1 MLLFLNLLLNT
12 HQKLVLLFLKISIEA
27 EAVGVLWPLF
37 NPLFLPLVV
46 LLIQRTESVL
56 LQEQD
61 ILLIDPDLLA
71 NLLEQRVHY

>member
-1 MLLFLNLLLNT
+1 MLFFLNLLLNT

-37 NPLFLPLVV
+37 YPLFLPLVV
-46 LLIQRTESVL
+46 LLLQRTESVL

-61 ILLIDPDLLA
+61 IFLIDPALLA

>member
-1 MLLFLNLLLNT
+1 MLLFLNLFLNT

-46 LLIQRTESVL
+46 LLLQRTESVL

-61 ILLIDPDLLA
+61 ILLIDPALLA

>member
-1 MLLFLNLLLNT
+1 VLFFLNLLLNT

-37 NPLFLPLVV
+37 YPLFLPLVV
-46 LLIQRTESVL
+46 LLLQRTESVL

-61 ILLIDPDLLA
+61 IFLIDPALLA

>member
-1 MLLFLNLLLNT
+1 VLLFLNLLLNT

-56 LQEQD
+56 LEEQD
-61 ILLIDPDLLA
+61 ILLIDPALLA

>member
-1 MLLFLNLLLNT
+1 VLLFLNLLLNT

-61 ILLIDPDLLA
+61 ILLIDPALLA

>member
-61 ILLIDPDLLA
+61 ILLIDPALLA

>member
-56 LQEQD
+56 LEEQD
-61 ILLIDPDLLA
+61 ILLIDPALLA

>member
-56 LQEQD
+56 LKEQD
-61 ILLIDPDLLA
+61 ILLIDPALLA
-71 NLLEQRVHY
+71 NLLEQRVDY

>member
-1 MLLFLNLLLNT
+1 VLLFLNLLLNT

-56 LQEQD
+56 LKEQD
-61 ILLIDPDLLA
+61 ILLIDPALLA
-71 NLLEQRVHY
+71 NLLEQRVDY